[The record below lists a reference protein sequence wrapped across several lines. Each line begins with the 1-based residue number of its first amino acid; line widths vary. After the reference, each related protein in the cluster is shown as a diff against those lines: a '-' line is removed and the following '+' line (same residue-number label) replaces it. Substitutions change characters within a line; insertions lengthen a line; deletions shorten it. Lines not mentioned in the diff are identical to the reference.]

1 MNEEKRY
8 EIGDV
13 VYLKSDKELTT
24 PMTVSCV
31 HRDCG
36 YLGTVYVPY
45 VEVVY
50 IGGDGIAHSTILVTK
65 ALITLVQDL
74 EKEVEECT
82 HVQPISRITRGSYV
96 MIWGSQWRVDWV
108 DGAYLGVSNYKN
120 EHHEQVHKNTV
131 TLIEP
136 TSIINDILDRV

>member
-1 MNEEKRY
+1 MRKQEEVNDALYVELAR
-8 EIGDV
+8 V
-13 VYLKSDKELTT
+13 TLKEADKYTEVLPQALFGARSKVHTTELTT
-24 PMTVSCV
+24 
-31 HRDCG
+31 
-36 YLGTVYVPY
+36 
-45 VEVVY
+45 
-50 IGGDGIAHSTILVTK
+50 

-74 EKEVEECT
+74 EKRMEEVEECKP
-82 HVQPISRITRGSYV
+82 VQRSKIMRGSYV
-96 MIWGSQWRVDWV
+96 MIWGSRWHVDWV